1 MSKGGYGLF
10 NPKPDDKPTTH
21 RIEQHVCEVCG
32 QRGSFGY
39 GASYL
44 RGIEGRWRCF
54 SHRVET
60 ETEGEAA

>member
-1 MSKGGYGLF
+1 MSKRGYGIF
-10 NPKPDDKPTTH
+10 NPKPEKVLSTA
-21 RIEQHVCEVCG
+21 RIEQHVCEICG

-54 SHRVET
+54 SHRMEN
-60 ETEGEAA
+60 EAKGEAA